1 MKLTEIVEVLGK
13 IKGVIAVAVADYQ
26 TGMILASKSND
37 SSFDLEV
44 AVAGGVGVM
53 KSKEKLMELV
63 LDDDMI
69 HDVQVNFGNEYELMC
84 PCQSSNTDEHSDM
97 FFYLWA
103 DRSLANLS
111 IIRRSLFHARTL
123 VGEN

>member
-1 MKLTEIVEVLGK
+1 MSLKEKFSKLK
-13 IKGVIAVAVADYQ
+13 D
-26 TGMILASKSND
+26 ASKP
-37 SSFDLEV
+37 
-44 AVAGGVGVM
+44 
-53 KSKEKLMELV
+53 
-63 LDDDMI
+63 
-69 HDVQVNFGNEYELMC
+69 QVNFGNEYELIC
-84 PCQSSNTDEHSDM
+84 PCPCNGCEHSDM

>member
-26 TGMILASKSND
+26 TGMILASQSND
-37 SSFDLEV
+37 PSFDLEV
-44 AVAGGVGVM
+44 AVAGSVGVM
-53 KSKEKLMELV
+53 RAKEKLMELV

-69 HDVQVNFGNEYELMC
+69 HDIQVNFGNEYELMC
-84 PCQSSNTDEHSDM
+84 PCPCDGCEHSDM